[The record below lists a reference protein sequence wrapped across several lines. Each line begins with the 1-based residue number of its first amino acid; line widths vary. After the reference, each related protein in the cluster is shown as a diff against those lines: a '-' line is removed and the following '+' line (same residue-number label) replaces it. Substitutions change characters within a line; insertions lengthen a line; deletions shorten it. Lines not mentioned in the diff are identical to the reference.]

1 MTGTLSE
8 KSIKTL
14 SASRGPFDLMLSVLK
29 EKLPEIRNQ
38 EQNLTRYDVY
48 RGNSHAVCSVLK

>member
-1 MTGTLSE
+1 
-8 KSIKTL
+8 
-14 SASRGPFDLMLSVLK
+14 MLSVLQ

-48 RGNSHAVCSVLK
+48 RGNPCCLQRFETIRFHENLDSDIYPRREV